1 MKNIEKVIITK
12 EAAELSGEPTVIY
25 KDSEKKRVD
34 EKEAAVK
41 VILAYDSRL
50 LYSSPF

>member
-1 MKNIEKVIITK
+1 MLISLQMKTSKSDYHK

-34 EKEAAVK
+34 EK
-41 VILAYDSRL
+41 RL
-50 LYSSPF
+50 P